1 MSSLNKVQLIGR
13 LGRDPEARTFPGGDI
28 VCNVTI
34 ATSEKWKD
42 KNSGEQRED
51 TQWHNVV
58 FNGRLAEIASQYLQK
73 GALVYVEGKLKTR
86 KYTDQQGVEKYV
98 TEIRADQMQM
108 LGSRGEGGG
117 QQQGGGAPQQR
128 QQAPQQ
134 QRQAAPAQQQRAQ
147 GGFDQMDDDIPF

>member
-1 MSSLNKVQLIGR
+1 MSNLNKVQLIGR
-13 LGRDPEARTFPGGDI
+13 LGRDPESRAFPSGDM
-28 VCNVTI
+28 VANVTI

-58 FNGRLAEIASQYLQK
+58 FNGRLAEIACQYLQK
-73 GALVYVEGKLKTR
+73 GSLVYVEGKLKTR

-108 LGSRGEGGG
+108 LGGRAESG
-117 QQQGGGAPQQR
+117 QQHGGGAPAQR

-147 GGFDQMDDDIPF
+147 GGFDDMDQDIPF

>member
-1 MSSLNKVQLIGR
+1 MSNLNKVQLIGR
-13 LGRDPEARTFPGGDI
+13 LGRDPESRTFPSGDM
-28 VCNVTI
+28 VANVTI

-58 FNGRLAEIASQYLQK
+58 FNGRLAEIACQYLQK
-73 GALVYVEGKLKTR
+73 GSLVYVEGKLKTR

-108 LGSRGEGGG
+108 LGGRAEGG
-117 QQQGGGAPQQR
+117 QQQGGGAPAQR

-147 GGFDQMDDDIPF
+147 GGFDDDSDVPF

>member
-1 MSSLNKVQLIGR
+1 MSNLNKVQLIGR
-13 LGRDPEARTFPGGDI
+13 LGRDPEARTFPSGDM

-51 TQWHNVV
+51 TQWHSVV

-108 LGSRGEGGG
+108 LGNRGDGGG

-147 GGFDQMDDDIPF
+147 GGFDDDSDVPF

>member
-1 MSSLNKVQLIGR
+1 MSNLNKVQLIGR
-13 LGRDPEARTFPGGDI
+13 LGRDPEARTFPSGDM

-108 LGSRGEGGG
+108 LGSRGDGGG

-147 GGFDQMDDDIPF
+147 GGFDDDSDVPF

>member
-1 MSSLNKVQLIGR
+1 MSNLNKVQLIGR
-13 LGRDPEARTFPGGDI
+13 LGRDPESRTFPSGDM
-28 VCNVTI
+28 VANVTI

-58 FNGRLAEIASQYLQK
+58 FNGRLAEIACQYLQK
-73 GALVYVEGKLKTR
+73 GSLVYVEGKLKTR

-108 LGSRGEGGG
+108 LGGRAEGG
-117 QQQGGGAPQQR
+117 QQQGGGAPAQR